1 MSNLK
6 NKYLKY
12 KSKYLQLKKI
22 QEGGKVQCDRAYNN
36 VLGTCWAVAIQTMF
50 TFGQATSSQLETIL
64 KSFKPSFIT
73 WYNPFQNIS
82 DSKNKFIGELI
93 DKVQY
98 NPKLN
103 DLFPNNI
110 YNFPNILNLM
120 TILDKFIDR
129 YYSKVLEFN
138 YTEKPKE
145 IVDEKNPLRCEL
157 IIAQNFKK
165 LFEYEIL
172 KFSTSNDYGGNII
185 SQYLFANLLSVFFLD
200 YKVSFTNYYDNFNLI
215 NFDTENDLGI
225 LIRIENH
232 VCCLYICDD
241 AQKYYNDWD
250 RKVYDCNWMDLLK
263 KSSEN
268 NLYIEKGELI
278 RRIKDFYSYEKKVL
292 YLTVVSKQREDSTLD
307 KEIKNILKFPN
318 HDATNIEDSE
328 IQYILGEK
336 FYLDKGATQ
345 DYAEAAR
352 LYRLSA
358 AQGNVNAQTTL
369 GYMFQHGKGVAQ
381 DYAEAMRLYRIAAAQ
396 GDAVAQINL
405 GYMFQHGQG
414 VAQDYAEAVRLYYLA
429 VEQKN
434 AAAQYYLGLMFK
446 YGLGVAQDYEEAIR
460 LYRLSAE
467 QNNANAQTKLGLM
480 FYLGQGVA
488 QDYTEAIRLFRLAAE
503 QKNADAH
510 YNLGLMFEKGQGVTQ
525 DYEEAM
531 RLYCL
536 AEKEGSIHVAE
547 ALKRM
552 SKKVVKT

>member
-36 VLGTCWAVAIQTMF
+36 VIGTCWAVAIQTMF
-50 TFGQATSSQLETIL
+50 TFGQTTSSQLETIL

-93 DKVQY
+93 DKVKK

-103 DLFPNNI
+103 DLFTDNI

-232 VCCLYICDD
+232 ICCLYICDD

-263 KSSEN
+263 ESSEN

-369 GYMFQHGKGVAQ
+369 GYMFQHG
-381 DYAEAMRLYRIAAAQ
+381 
-396 GDAVAQINL
+396 
-405 GYMFQHGQG
+405 QG

-434 AAAQYYLGLMFK
+434 ADAQYYLGLMFK